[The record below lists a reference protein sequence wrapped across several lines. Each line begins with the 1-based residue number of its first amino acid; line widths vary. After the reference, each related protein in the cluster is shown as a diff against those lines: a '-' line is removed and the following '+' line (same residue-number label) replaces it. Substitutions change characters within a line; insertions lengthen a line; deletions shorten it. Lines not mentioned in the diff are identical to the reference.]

1 MDVMFIILLGVLGL
15 ILLTMILGSFFTV
28 ETAQV
33 AVITRFGKFLRVADP
48 GLNWKFPYIDT
59 VAGVVSLRVNQIS
72 LTMETKTKDNVF
84 VTIPISV
91 QNRVRPEKVFD
102 AYYKLSDPT
111 AQIKSYVEQV
121 ILGHVPGMTLD
132 EVFASQSSIA
142 AAVKQELDA
151 DMATFGFEIVNVLVT
166 DIVPD
171 QKVKS
176 AMNDINAAQR
186 EQVAANARGEAEK
199 ILVVK
204 KAEAESES
212 KALQGQG
219 IANQRKAIIEGLQSS
234 TVAGSNWVFPAN
246 VTVALNAPLGQVSG
260 VTVDSHG
267 NVYLADLGNARIF
280 AVSPT
285 GGIRI
290 VAGNGTPGFSG
301 DGGPAT
307 AASLSSPYGMA
318 VDALGNLFIAD
329 WGNARIR
336 KVTPSGVITTV
347 AGGGTADP
355 SRLRMSPTSRPVPTS
370 KTQRVAWLPAFCM
383 PQEHF
388 AGIANSQPGNTTPGA
403 HRFWDDGGAR
413 ACVRAREPAFRWRD

>member
-1 MDVMFIILLGVLGL
+1 MDPIYLIPVGALALFVLIIVLS
-15 ILLTMILGSFFTV
+15 SFFTV
-28 ETAQV
+28 NTAEV
-33 AVITRFGKFLRVADP
+33 AVITRFGKFQRVADP
-48 GLNWKFPYIDT
+48 GLNWKRPFFDT

-102 AYYKLSDPT
+102 AYYKLADPT

-204 KAEAESES
+204 KAEAEAES

-219 IANQRKAIIEGLQSS
+219 IANQRKAIIEGLQVSIEQFQKVVDGASS
-234 TVAGSNWVFPAN
+234 KDVMQLVMVTQYFDTLKSIGESDKTNTLFLSHSPGAVKEVSEQIMDSMLAAQRAN
-246 VTVALNAPLGQVSG
+246 V
-260 VTVDSHG
+260 
-267 NVYLADLGNARIF
+267 
-280 AVSPT
+280 
-285 GGIRI
+285 
-290 VAGNGTPGFSG
+290 
-301 DGGPAT
+301 
-307 AASLSSPYGMA
+307 
-318 VDALGNLFIAD
+318 
-329 WGNARIR
+329 
-336 KVTPSGVITTV
+336 
-347 AGGGTADP
+347 
-355 SRLRMSPTSRPVPTS
+355 
-370 KTQRVAWLPAFCM
+370 
-383 PQEHF
+383 
-388 AGIANSQPGNTTPGA
+388 
-403 HRFWDDGGAR
+403 
-413 ACVRAREPAFRWRD
+413 